1 MKTRWNANTWVLV
14 VLLTLIG
21 AMGFDIVRNYIKE
34 SGAAPIKVS
43 PPDPFP
49 KFRVGDVAPDFI
61 LADAKGKKHALSEL
75 VHKDTFLSFNCGCA
89 NCRDMETYLAEL
101 QKRLGD
107 KAPQFLT
114 VSSMNSEREETWFR
128 DTGLKQ
134 QILYT
139 PHGDTSVMDLYKGH
153 PCPRMFRL
161 TADRKVAWIGPS
173 LSVMP
178 SLKKVGSE
186 VANNLGFSTVDHKD
200 AGKPE
205 APPMKTDSP
214 DLVPMTPPTPAKHS

>member
-21 AMGFDIVRNYIKE
+21 VVGFDIGHEYFKGGNA
-34 SGAAPIKVS
+34 SAAKIT
-43 PPDPFP
+43 PPDPYP
-49 KFRVGDVAPDFI
+49 KFKVGDPAPDFI
-61 LADAKGKKHALSEL
+61 LPDAKGKKHALSEL
-75 VHKDTFLSFNCGCA
+75 VHKDTFLSFNCGCS

-114 VSSMNSEREETWFR
+114 VTSMNAEREETWFR

-134 QILYT
+134 TILYT

-153 PCPRMFRL
+153 PCPRMFRV

-173 LSVMP
+173 MSLMP
-178 SLKKVGSE
+178 SLKAVGGE
-186 VANNLGFSTVDHKD
+186 AAANLGFSTPAHKD
-200 AGKPE
+200 PSKPL
-205 APPMKTDSP
+205 APEMKTDA
-214 DLVPMTPPTPAKHS
+214 LETPPVPPPMPGRPS